1 MAGMRR
7 AWWGGE
13 IFFILQLLL
22 SRQQPARAGFSH
34 SSFTFPS
41 ALGVRCQCG
50 PRLLASSQ
58 GMGKW
63 KGLLRPSW
71 SFSDPD
77 IKHNSVLVMH
87 FVLLLCEPRVYKPA
101 GRSASSSSQH
111 HQPRFWLQVLLRH
124 APLSCRWVS
133 TAHSSLLSY

>member
-7 AWWGGE
+7 AWWGGQ

-34 SSFTFPS
+34 GSFTFPS
-41 ALGVRCQCG
+41 ALGVRCQRG
-50 PRLLASSQ
+50 PQLLAGSQ
-58 GMGKW
+58 RMGKW
-63 KGLLRPSW
+63 KGLPRLSW

-77 IKHNSVLVMH
+77 IKCNSVLVMH
-87 FVLLLCEPRVYKPA
+87 YVLLLCEPRVYKPA

-111 HQPRFWLQVLLRH
+111 HWLCFWLQVLLRH
-124 APLSCRWVS
+124 APLSCR
-133 TAHSSLLSY
+133 